1 MKLSRRDFLRNVS
14 VAGGA
19 LTIGFSL
26 TGCSDIPLPNAG
38 ENVFSP
44 NAFLSISSS
53 GEIEIQ
59 IHRTEMGQGVVTG
72 LITLIAEE
80 LEVDPRQVK
89 YQMAPVH
96 PAYNNSEYML
106 QLTGGSNSI
115 RTEYLPLRRA
125 GAAARGILLR
135 AAAADSGLPLEQ
147 LSASSGIVSSVDGT
161 FQAAYGDLVRTAITI
176 PIAKDVTLKPDEQ
189 LKLIGKYDRRVDA
202 REKSNGTAVFG
213 IDVQIEN
220 CATAVLVRSPNFGGK
235 LLDFDAAQAKQHPGV
250 IDIFAIDQG
259 VAVVAEGYWPA
270 RKAAQMITANFS
282 ATDHPLDSSEKIRQ
296 AMSDAFAEDDFAN
309 IRDDNAENS
318 LPEVQWTEAEYHVP
332 FLAHATMEPQ
342 NATARVT
349 ADHCDVWVGTQSP
362 DIARDA
368 AAGAL
373 GRSRDSVT
381 VHNHLMGGG
390 FGRRIAADNVAEV
403 VAIARRIDRP
413 VKLIWSREDD
423 TRNDFYRPAM
433 AGQLRAKVGA
443 DGSVSAWRHRIVGP
457 SVSQQ
462 IAPQF
467 GKTMLPGWVPEALP
481 ALAGNF
487 MATRDASSVEGA
499 KELPYRFDGIEVGY
513 HNLETAVPLGFWRSV
528 GHSHTAFVVESF
540 VDELAHKAGL
550 DPLQFRLKNL
560 APDSKERRILE
571 AVAEMAGWGKPAQG
585 RFQGIAVHE
594 SFHSVVAEVAEISI
608 SNGKPKLEQ
617 FFCAVDCGR
626 AINPDIVRDQME
638 GGIVFGLTAALH
650 GKITLDGGAVKQSNF
665 HDYQM
670 LRHNEMPEVH
680 VKILPGNAEPTGVG
694 EPGTPPAAPAL
705 ANAIFAATGKRHRE
719 LPLRLS

>member
-1 MKLSRRDFLRNVS
+1 MNLSRREFLRNVS

-26 TGCSDIPLPNAG
+26 TGCSDIPLPNTG

-53 GEIEIQ
+53 GDIEVQ
-59 IHRTEMGQGVVTG
+59 IHRTEMGQGVITG

-80 LEVDPRQVK
+80 LEVDPKRVK

-96 PAYNNSEYML
+96 SAYNNSEYVL

-125 GAAARGILLR
+125 GAAARDVLLR
-135 AAAADSGLPLEQ
+135 AAAADSGLPLDQ
-147 LSASSGIVSSVDGT
+147 LSASNGIVSSKDGT
-161 FQAAYGDLVRTAITI
+161 LQMAYGDLVRTAIAI
-176 PIAKDVTLKPDEQ
+176 PVADDVTLKPDEQ
-189 LKLIGKYDRRVDA
+189 FKLIGKYDSRLDA
-202 REKSNGTAVFG
+202 PAKSDGTAVFG
-213 IDVQIEN
+213 IDVHIEN
-220 CATAVLVRSPNFGGK
+220 CATAVLIRSPNLGGK
-235 LLDFDAAQAKQHPGV
+235 LLDFDSKKAIQQPGV
-250 IDIFAIDQG
+250 IDIFAVEQG

-270 RKAAQMITANFS
+270 KKAAQMITANFT
-282 ATDHPLDSSEKIRQ
+282 ATEHPLGSSDKIRQ
-296 AMSDAFAEDDFAN
+296 AMTDAFEDDDFAMV
-309 IRDDNAENS
+309 RDDAAENVA
-318 LPEVQWTEAEYHVP
+318 PEVQWTEAEYYLP

-349 ADHCDVWVGTQSP
+349 ADHCEVWVGTQSP
-362 DIARDA
+362 DIARDT

-381 VHNHLMGGG
+381 VHNQLMGGG

-403 VAIARRIDRP
+403 VTIAQRLDRP
-413 VKLIWSREDD
+413 VKLVWSREDD
-423 TRNDFYRPAM
+423 TQNDFYRPAM
-433 AGQLRAKVGA
+433 AGRLRAKVSA
-443 DGSVSAWRHRIVGP
+443 DGSVSSWRHRIVGP

-467 GKTMLPGWVPEALP
+467 GRSMLPDWVPEALP

-487 MATRDASSVEGA
+487 MATKDSSSVEGA
-499 KELPYRFDGIEVGY
+499 KELPYRFDGVEVGY
-513 HNLETAVPLGFWRSV
+513 HNLPTAVPLGFWRSV

-540 VDELAHKAGL
+540 VDELAHQAGQ
-550 DPLQFRLKNL
+550 DPLEFRLKNL
-560 APDSKERRILE
+560 APDARERRVLT
-571 AVAEMAGWGKPAQG
+571 AVAEMARWGKPVEG

-608 SNGKPKLEQ
+608 SNGKPKLEHV
-617 FFCAVDCGR
+617 FCVVDCGR

-638 GGIVFGLTAALH
+638 GGIVFGLTAALY
-650 GKITLDGGAVKQSNF
+650 GEITLDAGVVKQSNF
-665 HDYQM
+665 HDYPM
-670 LRHNEMPEVH
+670 LRHNEMPEIH
-680 VKILPGNAEPTGVG
+680 VSILPSNAEPTGVG
-694 EPGTPPAAPAL
+694 EPGTPPAAPAF